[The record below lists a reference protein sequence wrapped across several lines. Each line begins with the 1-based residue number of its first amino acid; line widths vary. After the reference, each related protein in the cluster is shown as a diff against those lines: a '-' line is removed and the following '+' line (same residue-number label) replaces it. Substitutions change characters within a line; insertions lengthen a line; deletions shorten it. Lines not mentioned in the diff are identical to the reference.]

1 MKHLSSRHNPLV
13 ATFRS
18 ISRGRHSDPSAV
30 LLDGAHLVAEAL
42 SSRVDVRLAVI
53 SRRLMQTEE
62 GLGLLRSLDAHGVE
76 TFSATDNVLSAMSP
90 VATPSGIVAI
100 AGRPSWSLGGV
111 LAGTPQL
118 VVAAVDVQDPGNV
131 GAIAR
136 AAEAGGASGVVFCGT
151 GADPFG
157 PKALRGS
164 MGSLFRLPSSAGA
177 DVEETIDAAK
187 AAGARVLAA
196 VPRGGV
202 PMYETDLRPPTA
214 FLLGGEGPG
223 LPENLV
229 ARCNGRI
236 SIPMRPTVE
245 SLNVAIA
252 AAVLVYE
259 AARQRTSPP
268 SCGPSRGSS

>member
-1 MKHLSSRHNPLV
+1 MKHLSSRQNALV

-18 ISRGRHSDPSAV
+18 ISRGRHSDPSAI
-30 LLDGAHLVAEAL
+30 LLDGAHLVADAL
-42 SSRVDVRLAVI
+42 ASRVHVRLAVVAQ
-53 SRRLMQTEE
+53 RLTQTEE
-62 GLGLLRSLDAHGVE
+62 GSRLLRALVAHGVE
-76 TFSATDNVLSAMSP
+76 TFSATDSVLSAISP
-90 VATPSGIVAI
+90 VSTPSGIVAI
-100 AGRPSWSLGGV
+100 AGRPSSSLAGV
-111 LAGTPQL
+111 LAGAPQL

-136 AAEAGGASGVVFCGT
+136 AAEAGGASGIVFCGT

-164 MGSLFRLPSSAGA
+164 MGSLFRLPALSGA
-177 DVEETIDAAK
+177 DVEETVDAAK

-202 PMYETDLRPPTA
+202 PLFEMDLRPPTA
-214 FLLGGEGPG
+214 ILLGGEGSG

-229 ARCNGRI
+229 ARCDGRI
-236 SIPMRPTVE
+236 SIPMRPPVE
-245 SLNVAIA
+245 SLNVAVA

-259 AARQRTSPP
+259 GARQRTSPP
-268 SCGPSRGSS
+268 AYDPSRGPS